1 MKKHNIISSIGIATL
16 SFLSLTAFS
25 PYGHAQ
31 ESDTDPVCPDNP
43 TDLNSVNGYCV
54 LTPDK
59 YEVKIYEMGLCT
71 ANPLT
76 SSGFDRSSCFQS
88 LSNTTPFPADMAVG
102 KSLILKSQNKVDPP
116 KPGEYKH
123 AFIIIS
129 PEFKL
134 NFTYKVNGVNYYSN
148 GVDSSV
154 ASPTDNATTTPPA
167 KDFTETLN
175 NFGDYEEGYSP
186 TATAKVAGGSIT
198 AILTDSNLN
207 RSTSAAATTRLVG
220 IFTPDK
226 AITIGKGTKGL
237 EVQFIVKDQAGGLQS
252 CADDG
257 PPEFGEGDQGDFGEG
272 DQQNFGQ
279 GTPEGMDQVC
289 RFGSGPFS
297 AKFKPF

>member
-1 MKKHNIISSIGIATL
+1 MKKQNIISSIGIATL
-16 SFLSLTAFS
+16 SFFSLTAFS

-76 SSGFDRSSCFQS
+76 SSGFNKSSCIQT
-88 LSNTTPFPADMAVG
+88 LSRNTPQAADMAVVG
-102 KSLILKSQNKVDPP
+102 KSLKLKGQNKVDPP
-116 KPGEYKH
+116 KPGEYKY

-134 NFTYKVNGVNYYSN
+134 NFTYKINGVNYYSN
-148 GVDSSV
+148 GVNSSV
-154 ASPTDNATTTPPA
+154 ASPKNNATRTGPA
-167 KDFTETLN
+167 KDFIETLN
-175 NFGDYEEGYSP
+175 NFGDYKEGYSP
-186 TATAKVAGGSIT
+186 TATAKVTGGSIT
-198 AILTDSNLN
+198 AVLTDSSLN

-220 IFTPDK
+220 VFMPDK
-226 AITIGKGTKGL
+226 PITISEGTKGL
-237 EVQFIVKDQAGGLQS
+237 EVQFIVKDQAGGLES
-252 CADDG
+252 CANDG
-257 PPEFGEGDQGDFGEG
+257 PPEEGEEFREG
-272 DQQNFGQ
+272 P
-279 GTPEGMDQVC
+279 PEGLDQVC

-297 AKFKPF
+297 AKFIPILK